1 MGMSSTVEL
10 KVRAFNDEVKK
21 KVRAI
26 NLREYDI
33 LDWKESGPLL
43 VMKDNNVAAGYND
56 FAELMEKIA
65 VALNGEGM
73 AYLIEYIEEDMPYA
87 TTYYYQGNGVK
98 TKNFE
103 SDPEEDLYEMQEEM
117 GEDADIDDVLD
128 AAREKR
134 HDSYI
139 PRASWAR
146 GKKFTPEEKEML
158 KKYPW

>member
-21 KVRAI
+21 KVREI
-26 NLREYDI
+26 NLREYNI
-33 LDWKESGPLL
+33 LDWRESGPLL
-43 VMKDNNVAAGYND
+43 VMEDNNVAAGRND

-65 VALNGEGM
+65 AALNGEGM

-87 TTYYYQGNGVK
+87 TTYYCQGNGVK
-98 TKNFE
+98 TEDFE

-117 GEDADIDDVLD
+117 GEDANIDEVLD
-128 AAREKR
+128 AASEKR

-146 GKKFTPEEKEML
+146 GEDFTPEEKEML

>member
-10 KVRAFNDEVKK
+10 KVRPFNEETKEKVK
-21 KVRAI
+21 AI
-26 NLREYDI
+26 DLGEYNL
-33 LDWKESGPLL
+33 LDWSESGSLL
-43 VMKDNNVAAGYND
+43 VMEFDNVAAGRND

-65 VALNGEGM
+65 AALNGEGM
-73 AYLIEYIEEDMPYA
+73 AYLIEYVEEDVPYA

-98 TKNFE
+98 DKSFE
-103 SDPEEDLYEMQEEM
+103 SDPDMDLYDMQEEM
-117 GEDADIDDVLD
+117 GEDADIDDVLE
-128 AAREKR
+128 AAKEKR

-146 GKKFTPEEKEML
+146 GKKFSAEEKELL